1 MKILVTGG
9 TNGMGKGVA
18 KVLAG
23 IDNQI
28 HEVILLCRSKEL
40 GESTIK
46 EIENSTM
53 NQKISIILC
62 DLAKLNDVRNAINEI
77 QSKHK
82 FLDCIFINAGLGY
95 AAKRVE
101 TEDGMDSH
109 FQVNY
114 LSQFMLTLNLLNL
127 LENSENGG
135 RIIFNVTKGGK
146 IFWDDMQMQNV
157 WSYESGIHQ
166 AMVAK
171 RMFLATLHNLYRH
184 LKGSK
189 LSFIGFEIPKTVW
202 SNQIN
207 IIPFFMKTMAT
218 IMKYLGQFISIEK
231 CGVIMSPL
239 FTEKQEESLK
249 KSGKFITWKKNEF
262 IEIKED
268 EIILNQEIQDRLW
281 SASLQLCKD
290 EKTTRIAENLYNYA
304 K

>member
-135 RIIFNVTKGGK
+135 RIIYNVTKGGK

-189 LSFIGFEIPKTVW
+189 LSFIGFQIPKTVW

-207 IIPFFMKTMAT
+207 IIPVFMKTMAT

-290 EKTTRIAENLYNYA
+290 EKTTRIAENLYNYV